1 MPRKSVRMYR
11 TAMLKMAKINPAI
24 ANFVSCFG
32 IVLYGVYGLNCLGEV
47 L

>member
-1 MPRKSVRMYR
+1 MF
-11 TAMLKMAKINPAI
+11 TTAKISPAI